1 MQSGS
6 MAQKTE
12 MQAKDQ
18 HTQHDLI
25 GDDEVS
31 ELQRPPSFYQKVRE
45 QAERFASTRLG
56 QFVIERAD
64 RALKLIED
72 TTKWSLPQDK
82 NSSAVVLERP
92 LPWASFLLLIVLLR
106 LARIW
111 VSLGAL
117 MIGNAPV
124 SPTDM
129 IYFIQTRRRKLR
141 AIRVHGLR
149 VMRHRQQE
157 TSSRTGCS
165 YTQQLSQWL
174 SRAICRPGVQRANSG
189 RVLNLRDMEK
199 PQQGNQLNH
208 SVSKRPREEDSNPD
222 HNLTIDEMLA
232 KYANEN
238 SEDDSDFVPNPED
251 ETTATSSSSSSSD
264 SDSASH
270 SSEQISSNE
279 EQANAEQ
286 HKESMKPNKTNQNHV
301 EKPKDQQTKPA
312 TVNGTTDKEQTEV
325 AIAAKQEQWKSSPG
339 HLSAAMMNTH
349 LYNNTA
355 AAANI
360 EPASTPTPS
369 NFPTDNEHD
378 PEHEDPAPDSVNA
391 SDSDTDSSSTSTV
404 CHKQQPQPEHT
415 DTSTLI
421 ADTSNPNPEHPNVEI
436 PTPASPDHPTVETLT
451 PATSSEDIFYSP
463 IGSPNNFNSCFANQ
477 PLLRNAIVNAAPT
490 HSTPNSELE
499 EIHSAGSELEEA
511 TRQCISLAH
520 TVEQQDTPPV
530 AKPFKQQQ
538 QQQQQQQRQFNHSHQ
553 RFRGRN
559 RR

>member
-1 MQSGS
+1 MQSSS

-12 MQAKDQ
+12 MQAKDH

-117 MIGNAPV
+117 MIGNGPV

-157 TSSRTGCS
+157 SSSWTDCS
-165 YTQQLSQWL
+165 YTQKLSQWL

-189 RVLNLRDMEK
+189 RVLNLREVDT

-208 SVSKRPREEDSNPD
+208 SVAKRPRDEDSNPD

-251 ETTATSSSSSSSD
+251 ETSATSSSSSSE

-286 HKESMKPNKTNQNHV
+286 HKENIKPNKTSQNHV
-301 EKPKDQQTKPA
+301 EKPKDHQAKAA
-312 TVNGTTDKEQTEV
+312 TVNGSTDKEQMDV
-325 AIAAKQEQWKSSPG
+325 AAIAAKQEQWKSSPG

-355 AAANI
+355 AA
-360 EPASTPTPS
+360 
-369 NFPTDNEHD
+369 
-378 PEHEDPAPDSVNA
+378 
-391 SDSDTDSSSTSTV
+391 
-404 CHKQQPQPEHT
+404 
-415 DTSTLI
+415 
-421 ADTSNPNPEHPNVEI
+421 
-436 PTPASPDHPTVETLT
+436 
-451 PATSSEDIFYSP
+451 
-463 IGSPNNFNSCFANQ
+463 GSPNNYNSCFANQ
-477 PLLRNAIVNAAPT
+477 PLLRNAIISAAPT

-520 TVEQQDTPPV
+520 SVEQQDTPPI

-538 QQQQQQQRQFNHSHQ
+538 QQQQQQQQRQFNHPHQ